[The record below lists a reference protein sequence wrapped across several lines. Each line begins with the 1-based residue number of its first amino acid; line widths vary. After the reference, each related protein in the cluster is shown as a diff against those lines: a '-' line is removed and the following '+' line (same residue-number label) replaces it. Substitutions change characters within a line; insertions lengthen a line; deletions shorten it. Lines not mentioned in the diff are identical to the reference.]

1 LILRRLDQAKR
12 IRQAYKTQRD
22 TLVMKYHTLGKT
34 QLKVSEI
41 CLGTMTYGQQNTEA
55 EAHEQLDYA
64 TANGVNFIDTA
75 ELYAVPPSAETYGL
89 TEQYIGSWLKKSAK
103 RNDVVLASKI
113 AGPADGWLPHIRD
126 EATRRLDKAN
136 IELAL
141 NDSLKRLQ
149 TDYLDCYQL
158 HWPDR
163 KTNYFGQLGYS
174 HDASDQPIPI
184 EETLYALKEQVDAGK
199 IRTIGL
205 SNETPWGVM
214 EFIRLAEQLN
224 LPRVVSVQNPYSLLN
239 RTYEIGLAE
248 ISIRE
253 NAGLLA
259 YSPLGFGVLSG
270 KYLRGAAPEGA
281 RLSLYPDYN
290 RYSNENAL
298 KATEAYVQ
306 LAQAHDLNP
315 VQMALAYVNSR
326 RFVTANIIGAT
337 NMQQLRDNIASAST
351 VLSEDVLEGI
361 EAIHQRYPNPA
372 P

>member
-1 LILRRLDQAKR
+1 
-12 IRQAYKTQRD
+12 
-22 TLVMKYHTLGKT
+22 MKLKPLGKT
-34 QLKVSEI
+34 DIQVSEI

-64 TANGVNFIDTA
+64 TANGINFIDTA

-89 TEQYIGSWLKKSAK
+89 TEQYIGSWLKKSGK

-113 AGPADGWLPHIRD
+113 AGPAEGWLPHIRD

-149 TDYLDCYQL
+149 TDYLDLYQL

-174 HDASDQPIPI
+174 HDANDQPVPI
-184 EETLYALKEQVDAGK
+184 EETLLALKEQVDAGK

-205 SNETPWGVM
+205 SNETPWGTM

-248 ISIRE
+248 VSIRE
-253 NAGLLA
+253 QAGLLA

-270 KYLRGAAPEGA
+270 KYLNGNTPEGA
-281 RLSLYPDYN
+281 RLTLYPDYN
-290 RYSNENAL
+290 RYSNDNAV

-306 LAQAHDLNP
+306 LAKDNGLNP
-315 VQMALAYVNSR
+315 AQMALAFVNAQP
-326 RFVTANIIGAT
+326 FVTANIIGAT
-337 NMQQLRDNIASAST
+337 NMQQLHDNIASANIS
-351 VLSEDVLEGI
+351 LSNEVLEEI
-361 EAIHQRYPNPA
+361 AAIHQRYPNPS

>member
-1 LILRRLDQAKR
+1 
-12 IRQAYKTQRD
+12 
-22 TLVMKYHTLGKT
+22 MKYKPLGKT
-34 QLKVSEI
+34 DIQVSEI

-103 RNDVVLASKI
+103 RNEVVLASKV

-126 EATRRLDKAN
+126 EATRRLDKGN

-149 TDYLDCYQL
+149 TDYLDLYQL

-174 HDASDQPIPI
+174 HDATDQSVPI
-184 EETLYALKEQVDAGK
+184 EETLLALKEQVDAGK

-205 SNETPWGVM
+205 SNETPWGTM
-214 EFIRLAEQLN
+214 EFIRLADQLN

-248 ISIRE
+248 VSIRE
-253 NAGLLA
+253 QAGLLA

-270 KYLRGAAPEGA
+270 KYLNGKAPEGA
-281 RLSLYPDYN
+281 RLTLYPDYN
-290 RYSNENAL
+290 RYSNENAI
-298 KATEAYVQ
+298 KATKAYVH
-306 LAQAHDLNP
+306 LAKDNGLNP
-315 VQMALAYVNSR
+315 AQMALAFINAR
-326 RFVTANIIGAT
+326 PFVTSNIIGAT
-337 NMQQLRDNIASAST
+337 NMQQLRDNIASANIS
-351 VLSEDVLEGI
+351 LSSDALEGI
-361 EAIHQRYPNPA
+361 AAIHQQYPNPS